1 MLVYYW
7 NIFNFNSDY
16 VIKSRS
22 NSMSYKLINS
32 TDERDNH
39 GGEYIFGIRYYDED
53 LFEIVEDEIWFK
65 TEKERELYLKEN
77 K

>member
-1 MLVYYW
+1 MRYRL
-7 NIFNFNSDY
+7 
-16 VIKSRS
+16 
-22 NSMSYKLINS
+22 LNS
-32 TDERDNH
+32 TDEKDNY

-65 TEKERELYLKEN
+65 TEKERELYLKKEN